1 MHRLLILETPPSVD
15 LLYVIDGSV
24 YYRNS
29 YKDAL
34 TVVRR
39 TSNFFSISPGTTR
52 VAVITYNENVTTY
65 STFSK
70 YHNRVALNNL
80 LYRIR

>member
-1 MHRLLILETPPSVD
+1 MS
-15 LLYVIDGSV
+15 S
-24 YYRNS
+24 
-29 YKDAL
+29 
-34 TVVRR
+34 
-39 TSNFFSISPGTTR
+39 FFSISPGITR

-70 YHNRVALNNL
+70 YHNRVTLNNL